1 MNTQQTKKVTAAKK
15 ATFSAN
21 KKTKPATYAP
31 VAVKTEPQTTTNHGT
46 DLLETISG
54 IIRSNSHSNI
64 KIEAH
69 THVDGFS
76 IAVTTNHQPD
86 LELPF
91 TDNDDQIWPELRQS
105 LSTPL
110 PGQYWEGQGGYYAG
124 LMVDGNQLWY
134 IILSDVKHEL
144 DSLTWGE
151 SSSEIKGDFSRR
163 DGRKNTALILA
174 AEPDNAAAQHVTAL
188 LIDGHKDFYWPAQHE
203 LDQINITCPD
213 LMGKKQYW
221 SSTQF
226 SASLAWIQDFED
238 GHTYIG
244 YKDYKR
250 AVRAVRRIL
259 ANSSIK

>member
-1 MNTQQTKKVTAAKK
+1 MVTQTKKLSAAKK
-15 ATFSAN
+15 AVVSAN
-21 KKTKPATYAP
+21 KKTKPATFAP
-31 VAVKTEPQTTTNHGT
+31 MQVKSAPQAPANHGI
-46 DLLETISG
+46 DLLETISD
-54 IIRSNSHSNI
+54 IIGSNKHSNI
-64 KIEAH
+64 KIESH

-76 IAVTTNHQPD
+76 IAVTTNQQPD

-134 IILSDVKHEL
+134 IILSDAKYEL
-144 DSLTWGE
+144 ESLTWGKQPN
-151 SSSEIKGDFSRR
+151 EIKGDFSRR

-174 AEPDNAAAQHVTAL
+174 AEPDNEAAQHVTAL

-203 LDQINITCPD
+203 LDQINITCPQ
-213 LMGKKQYW
+213 LMGIKQYW
-221 SSTQF
+221 SSTQY
-226 SASLAWIQDFED
+226 SADHAWIQAFEL
-238 GHTYIG
+238 GRTYISL
-244 YKDYKR
+244 KDIKR

>member
-1 MNTQQTKKVTAAKK
+1 MVTQTKKVTTAKK
-15 ATFSAN
+15 ATVSAN

-31 VAVKTEPQTTTNHGT
+31 IQVKSAPQAPASHGI
-46 DLLETISG
+46 DLLETISD
-54 IIRSNSHSNI
+54 IIGSNKHSNI

-76 IAVTTNHQPD
+76 IAVTTNQQPD

-91 TDNDDQIWPELRQS
+91 TDSDDQIWPELRQT

-134 IILSDVKHEL
+134 IILSDAKHEL
-144 DSLTWGE
+144 DSLTWGK
-151 SSSEIKGDFSRR
+151 SSNEIKGDFSRR

-174 AEPDNAAAQHVTAL
+174 AEPDNKAAQHVTAL

-203 LDQINITCPD
+203 LDQINITCPH
-213 LMGKKQYW
+213 LMGTKQYW
-221 SSTQF
+221 SSTQY
-226 SASLAWIQDFED
+226 SALTAWLQDFEN
-238 GHTYIG
+238 G
-244 YKDYKR
+244 YTLIDLKDYKR
-250 AVRAVRRIL
+250 AVRAVRRIS